1 MSEQHEELIGTI
13 DVSQLRSGIRWMIM
27 RPFAP
32 RFVEEVELGRYLRG
46 LLATRRWSTVRVV
59 PHLDERGV
67 PSSHLFDIFGVPAPR
82 QVPAEAR

>member
-67 PSSHLFDIFGVPAPR
+67 PSSHVFDILGVPATRRAPSATR
-82 QVPAEAR
+82 